1 MLIQINNYTVSL
13 EPSNNSVKNDAVR
26 HINKEKCAKFKDS
39 PGANN
44 VLLHCV
50 CCIKFRSYLVVLKSL
65 LVNASCTAK
74 TRTTV
79 CACS

>member
-50 CCIKFRSYLVVLKSL
+50 CCIKISL
-65 LVNASCTAK
+65 ISSGLEEPSSKCIIH
-74 TRTTV
+74 
-79 CACS
+79 S